1 MELLAVREDGM
12 PIYYFDCN
20 DNGQCLFDSVGS
32 ELADDKRAQKEAMS
46 ALFEIVRSSAE
57 IGRRKIEIK
66 IRDSSGR
73 IFYAVSLSFEGRSM
87 D

>member
-1 MELLAVREDGM
+1 M

-20 DNGQCLFDSVGS
+20 DNGQCLFDSIGS
-32 ELADDKRAQKEAMS
+32 ELPDDKKAQKEATS

-57 IGRRKIEIK
+57 IGRRRIEIK
-66 IRDSSGR
+66 IRDSNGR
-73 IFYAVSLSFEGRSM
+73 IFYAVSLTFEGKSI